1 MDYGRLITRAFQITI
16 RHRFLWILG
25 ILAGGGGGGGGFN
38 YGDVSGDGGPPPE
51 ALQRSLDWLL
61 AHFYVIILIGII
73 LLLIFVFFIVV
84 SVMANGGLI
93 ASVAGIE
100 GRQSVSFWKGM
111 RAGYHAFWRLFAIGL
126 LLFLA
131 IAGAIAFMAAPI
143 VILVLTE
150 HYIPAI
156 ALGLLCLPAFIV
168 LAIYV
173 TIVSMYAY
181 RFTVIQA
188 TGAIESLVRANY
200 TMFAFKKEVLLVW
213 LLSLAFGLA
222 AAVGIMIVFVVI
234 ALPAIAMGFGIYLAL
249 GLLPTITYA
258 LGPAL
263 VLFATSLLFSGV
275 TTTFSSSFWT
285 LAHLDLTRPAAPP
298 APQPASC

>member
-25 ILAGGGGGGGGFN
+25 ILAGGGGSFNFN
-38 YGDVSGDGGPPPE
+38 YGGGPGNGGPPPE
-51 ALQRSLDWLL
+51 AFDRSLAWLL
-61 AHFYVIILIGII
+61 AHLYVIILIGII
-73 LLLIFVFFIVV
+73 LFLIVIFFIVV
-84 SVMANGGLI
+84 SIMANGGLI

-126 LLFLA
+126 LLFLVVA
-131 IAGAIAFMAAPI
+131 SVIALMAAPI

-156 ALGLLCLPAFIV
+156 ALGLLFIPPFII

-173 TIVSMYAY
+173 SILSMYAY

-200 TMFAFKKEVLLVW
+200 TMFASKKEVLLVW

-222 AAVGIMIVFVVI
+222 AVVGIMIVLVVI
-234 ALPAIAMGFGIYLAL
+234 ALPAIAIGVGIYLTL
-249 GLLPTITYA
+249 GLMATIVYA

-263 VLFATSLLFSGV
+263 VLFATSLLLNGV

-285 LAHLDLTRPAAPP
+285 LAHLDLTRPPSPP
-298 APQPASC
+298 APQPVGC